1 MASCPSDPSAN
12 HPSHSRNEPI
22 TSPFPIVT
30 TYNIVSQPSR
40 HHQSMHFQFRSRC
53 GLICITTAD
62 NPSVRRTK
70 PPIYPHY
77 IIHRIH
83 GMKPSPM
90 PFQSLILSQPSPII
104 FNSDPT
110 VHGLI
115 RITTADYSY
124 CVRRTIQTTKPSI
137 SIRHPIPK
145 RPPINQSYPSYQIH
159 CDRVHQR

>member
-70 PPIYPHY
+70 PPIYRGDFQASS
-77 IIHRIH
+77 INHRYLH
-83 GMKPSPM
+83 PPS
-90 PFQSLILSQPSPII
+90 
-104 FNSDPT
+104 NSDASPLT
-110 VHGLI
+110 RAVHHTKS
-115 RITTADYSY
+115 ITT
-124 CVRRTIQTTKPSI
+124 
-137 SIRHPIPK
+137 
-145 RPPINQSYPSYQIH
+145 
-159 CDRVHQR
+159 